1 MHPGGGGGDALLPG
15 YRPAPEPFFTAVV
28 TMEPTGPGD
37 GYTRYVARALH
48 ADPEARNRHEEMGF
62 HHGWGAALDQL
73 VELVRS
79 W

>member
-1 MHPGGGGGDALLPG
+1 
-15 YRPAPEPFFTAVV
+15 
-28 TMEPTGPGD
+28 MEPTGPDD

-48 ADPEARNRHEEMGF
+48 GDPEARKRHEEMGF